1 VDVTKREQA
10 SDVNADLLVINTL
23 NARAL
28 TLTTVHQTDERYG
41 ASTKTLCCLD
51 ITPRRL
57 RKMAVSTNRASV
69 DCPLCLQIR
78 ASREKMDAEVANGTF
93 WNRFR

>member
-1 VDVTKREQA
+1 
-10 SDVNADLLVINTL
+10 VNADLPVANTL

-57 RKMAVSTNRASV
+57 RSGKMAVTTDPDGV